1 MKRNKTATEPKPK
14 GKKTSY
20 PTRNWKEYNTALI
33 NRGRVTLWINPEV
46 AAAWKAQS
54 DGLPHK
60 QKVYS
65 DLAIQTVLTLKVLF
79 KLPFR
84 AAQGLAMDLIDLLK
98 LELPCPN
105 YSTLSRRAKTL
116 KIDLGVRKTGEPIHL
131 LVDSTGVKVAGEG
144 EWKTRKWKAEY
155 RRTWIKLHLGLDR
168 NSGQIM
174 AAVVTDASGGDP
186 DHFPEILDAVE
197 ADIEKVGAD
206 GIYDS
211 IDNFRRIAERGA
223 IPIIPARIGANIRP
237 EPEAAA
243 RNLVVTEME
252 RLWDDETHDA
262 RWKVESGYHARS
274 RIESEMFRYKQVI
287 GDSVSTKNL
296 ASQTVEVLLGCRILN
311 RFLELGRCD
320 SYAVV
325 SPSNLVT

>member
-1 MKRNKTATEPKPK
+1 MKRNKTAKAPKPK
-14 GKKTSY
+14 GKETSY
-20 PTRNWKEYNTALI
+20 RTRNWKQYNTALI
-33 NRGRVTLWINPEV
+33 NRGNITLWINTEV

-65 DLAIQTVLTLKVLF
+65 DLAIEVVLSLKILF
-79 KLPFR
+79 KLPLR
-84 AAQGLAMDLIDLLK
+84 AAQGLAMALIEAMKLDLK
-98 LELPCPN
+98 CPH
-105 YSTLSRRAKTL
+105 YCTLSRRAKTL
-116 KIDLGVRKTGEPIHL
+116 KIDLGVRKTDEPIHL
-131 LVDSTGVKVAGEG
+131 LVDSTGIKVAGEG

-168 NSGQIM
+168 NSGQIV
-174 AAVVTDASGGDP
+174 AAVVTDANGGDP

-197 ADIEKVGAD
+197 GDIEKVGAD

-211 IDNFRRIAERGA
+211 LDNFHRIAQRGA
-223 IPIIPARIGANIRP
+223 IPIIPARLGAILHP

-243 RNLVVTEME
+243 RNLVVAEME

-311 RFLELGRCD
+311 RFLELGRCKSD
-320 SYAVV
+320 AVV

>member
-1 MKRNKTATEPKPK
+1 VKRNKTAKNPKPK

-20 PTRNWKEYNTALI
+20 RTRNWKQYNTALI
-33 NRGRVTLWINPEV
+33 NRGDITLWINPEV
-46 AAAWKAQS
+46 VAAWKAQS
-54 DGLPHK
+54 DGMPHK

-65 DLAIQTVLTLKVLF
+65 DLAIEVVLSLKILF
-79 KLPFR
+79 KLPLR
-84 AAQGLAMDLIDLLK
+84 AAQGLARTLIGIMK
-98 LELPCPN
+98 LELPCPH

-116 KIDLGVRKTGEPIHL
+116 KIDLGVRKTEEPIHL
-131 LVDSTGVKVAGEG
+131 LVDSTGIKVAGEG

-174 AAVVTDASGGDP
+174 AAVVTDANGGDP

-197 ADIEKVGAD
+197 GDIEKVGAD

-211 IDNFRRIAERGA
+211 LDNFRRIAERGA
-223 IPIIPARIGANIRP
+223 IPIIPARIGAAIRP
-237 EPEAAA
+237 EAEAAA
-243 RNLVVTEME
+243 RNAVVAEME

-274 RIESEMFRYKQVI
+274 RVESEMFRYKKVI

-311 RFLELGRCD
+311 RFLELGRCE
-320 SYAVV
+320 SHAVV
-325 SPSNLVT
+325 LPSNPVT

>member
-1 MKRNKTATEPKPK
+1 M
-14 GKKTSY
+14 KKTKPQY
-20 PTRNWKEYNTALI
+20 RTRNWKQYSTALI
-33 NRGRVTLWINPEV
+33 NRGRITLWINPEV
-46 AAAWKAQS
+46 VKAWKAQS

-65 DLAIQTVLTLKVLF
+65 DLAIQTVLTLKILF
-79 KLPFR
+79 KLPLR
-84 AAQGLAMDLIDLLK
+84 AAQGLAMNLIEIMK
-98 LELPCPN
+98 LDLPCPN

-116 KIDLGVRKTGEPIHL
+116 KIDLGVRKTDGPIHL

-144 EWKTRKWKAEY
+144 EWKTRQWKAEY
-155 RRTWIKLHLGLDR
+155 HRTWIKLHLGLDR
-168 NSGQIM
+168 NSGQIV
-174 AAVVTDASGGDP
+174 AAVVTDAKGGDP
-186 DHFPEILDAVE
+186 DHFPQVLEAVE
-197 ADIEKVGAD
+197 GDIEKVGAD

-223 IPIIPARIGANIRP
+223 TPIIPARIKAAIRP

-243 RNLVVTEME
+243 RNAVVAEMD
-252 RLWDDETHDA
+252 RLWDDETGDA

-311 RFLELGRCD
+311 QFLELGRCE
-320 SYAVV
+320 SYPIA
-325 SPSNLVT
+325 SPSYLVT

>member
-1 MKRNKTATEPKPK
+1 V
-14 GKKTSY
+14 KKTKPQY
-20 PTRNWKEYNTALI
+20 RTRNWKQYNTALI
-33 NRGRVTLWINPEV
+33 NRGRITLWINPEV
-46 AAAWKAQS
+46 VKAWKAQS

-60 QKVYS
+60 QKLYS
-65 DLAIQTVLTLKVLF
+65 DLSIQTVLTLKVLF

-84 AAQGLAMDLIDLLK
+84 AAQGLAMDLLKILGLDLT
-98 LELPCPN
+98 CPH

-116 KIDLGVRKTGEPIHL
+116 QIDLGVRKTEGPIHL

-144 EWKTRKWKAEY
+144 EWKTRQWKAEY
-155 RRTWIKLHLGLDR
+155 HRTWIKLHLGLDR

-174 AAVVTDASGGDP
+174 AAVVTDAKGGDP
-186 DHFPEILDAVE
+186 DHFPDVLDAVE
-197 ADIEKVGAD
+197 GDIEKVGAD

-223 IPIIPARIGANIRP
+223 TPIIPARINAAIRP

-243 RNLVVTEME
+243 RNAVVAEMD
-252 RLWDDETHDA
+252 RLWDDETGDA

-311 RFLELGRCD
+311 QFRELGCCE
-320 SYAVV
+320 SYPIAL
-325 SPSNLVT
+325 PSDLVT

>member
-1 MKRNKTATEPKPK
+1 VKKTKPK
-14 GKKTSY
+14 Y
-20 PTRNWKEYNTALI
+20 RTRNWKQYNTALI
-33 NRGRVTLWINPEV
+33 NRGDITLWINPEV
-46 AAAWKAQS
+46 VKAWKAQS

-60 QKVYS
+60 QKAYS
-65 DLAIQTVLTLKVLF
+65 DLAIEVVLTLKIFF
-79 KLPFR
+79 KLPLR
-84 AAQGLAMDLIDLLK
+84 AAQGLVRTLIEIMK
-98 LELPCPN
+98 LELPCPH

-116 KIDLGVRKTGEPIHL
+116 KTNLGVRKTGEPIHL

-174 AAVVTDASGGDP
+174 AAVVTDANGGDP

-197 ADIEKVGAD
+197 GEISKVGAD

-211 IDNFRRIAERGA
+211 IDNFRHIAERGA
-223 IPIIPARIGANIRP
+223 IPIIPARIGAAIRP
-237 EPEAAA
+237 EPEAAV
-243 RNLVVTEME
+243 RNAVVAEMD
-252 RLWDDETHDA
+252 RLWDDETSDA

-296 ASQTVEVLLGCRILN
+296 ASQSVEVLLGCRILN
-311 RFLELGRCD
+311 RFLELGRCE

-325 SPSNLVT
+325 SPSHLVT

>member
-1 MKRNKTATEPKPK
+1 V
-14 GKKTSY
+14 KKTKTQY
-20 PTRNWKEYNTALI
+20 RTRNWKQYNTALI

-46 AAAWKAQS
+46 AAAWKAPS

-65 DLAIQTVLTLKVLF
+65 DLAIEVVLSLKILF
-79 KLPFR
+79 KLPLR
-84 AAQGLAMDLIDLLK
+84 AAQGLALALIEAMK
-98 LELPCPN
+98 LDRKCPH

-116 KIDLGVRKTGEPIHL
+116 KIDLGVRKVDEPIHL

-174 AAVVTDASGGDP
+174 AAVVTDANGGDP
-186 DHFPEILDAVE
+186 DHFPEVLDAVE
-197 ADIEKVGAD
+197 GNIEKVGAD

-223 IPIIPARIGANIRP
+223 LPIIPARLGANIRP

-243 RNLVVTEME
+243 RNLVVAEME

-274 RIESEMFRYKQVI
+274 RIESEMFRYKRVI
-287 GDSVSTKNL
+287 GDSVSTKTL

-311 RFLELGRCD
+311 RFLELGRCQ

>member
-1 MKRNKTATEPKPK
+1 MKKTKPK
-14 GKKTSY
+14 Y
-20 PTRNWKEYNTALI
+20 RTRNWKQYNTALI
-33 NRGRVTLWINPEV
+33 NRGDITLWINPEV
-46 AAAWKAQS
+46 VKAWKAQS

-65 DLAIQTVLTLKVLF
+65 ELAIEVVLTLKILF
-79 KLPFR
+79 KLPLR
-84 AAQGLAMDLIDLLK
+84 AAQGLVRTLIEIMQ
-98 LELPCPN
+98 LELPCPH

-116 KIDLGVRKTGEPIHL
+116 KINLGVRKTGDPIHL

-174 AAVVTDASGGDP
+174 AAVVTDANGGDP

-197 ADIEKVGAD
+197 GEISKVGAD

-211 IDNFRRIAERGA
+211 LDNFRRIAERGA
-223 IPIIPARIGANIRP
+223 IPLIPARIGAAIRP

-243 RNLVVTEME
+243 RNVVVAEMN

-311 RFLELGRCD
+311 RFLEYGRCE

>member
-1 MKRNKTATEPKPK
+1 M
-14 GKKTSY
+14 
-20 PTRNWKEYNTALI
+20 I
-33 NRGRVTLWINPEV
+33 TLWINPEL
-46 AAAWKAQS
+46 AKDWKAQS
-54 DGLPHK
+54 DGQSHK
-60 QKVYS
+60 QKFYS
-65 DLAIQTVLTLKVLF
+65 DLAIQTILTLKILF

-84 AAQGLAMDLIDLLK
+84 AAQGLAMELIQLLN

-116 KIDLGVRKTGEPIHL
+116 KVDLGVRKTGEPIHL
-131 LVDSTGVKVAGEG
+131 LVDSTGIKVAGEG

-168 NSGQIM
+168 NSGQIV
-174 AAVVTDASGGDP
+174 AGVVTDAKGGDP

-197 ADIEKVGAD
+197 GQIEKVGAD

-211 IDNFRRIAERGA
+211 VDNFRRIAERGA
-223 IPIIPARIGANIRP
+223 IAIIPARIGAAIRP
-237 EPEAAA
+237 EAEATA
-243 RNLVVTEME
+243 RNAVVAEMD
-252 RLWDDETHDA
+252 RLWEDETGDA

-311 RFLELGRCD
+311 CFLELGRCE

>member
-1 MKRNKTATEPKPK
+1 VKQNKTQ
-14 GKKTSY
+14 Y
-20 PTRNWKEYNTALI
+20 RTRNWKDYNTALI
-33 NRGRVTLWINPEV
+33 QRGRVTLWINHEV
-46 AAAWKAQS
+46 AKAWKAQS

-79 KLPFR
+79 KLPLR
-84 AAQGLAMDLIDLLK
+84 AAQGLAMDLIEIMK
-98 LELPCPN
+98 LDLPCPN

-116 KIDLGVRKTGEPIHL
+116 KIDLGVRKTEGPIHL

-144 EWKTRKWKAEY
+144 EWKTRQWKAEY
-155 RRTWIKLHLGLDR
+155 HRTWIKLHLGLDR
-168 NSGQIM
+168 NSGQIV
-174 AAVVTDASGGDP
+174 AAVVTDAKGGDP
-186 DHFPEILDAVE
+186 DHFPNVLDAVE
-197 ADIEKVGAD
+197 GDIEKVGAD

-223 IPIIPARIGANIRP
+223 IPIIPARSNAAIRP
-237 EPEAAA
+237 EPEASA
-243 RNLVVTEME
+243 RNLVVAEMN
-252 RLWDDETHDA
+252 RLWDDETGDA

-287 GDSVSTKNL
+287 GDSVSTKTL

-311 RFLELGRCD
+311 RFLELGRCE
-320 SYAVV
+320 SYDIAL
-325 SPSNLVT
+325 PINLVT